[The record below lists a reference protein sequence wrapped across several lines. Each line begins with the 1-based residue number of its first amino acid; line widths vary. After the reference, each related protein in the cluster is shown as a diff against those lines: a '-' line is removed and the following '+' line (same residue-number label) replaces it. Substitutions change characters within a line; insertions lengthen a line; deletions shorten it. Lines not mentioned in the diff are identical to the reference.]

1 LSDVAPRDASATVFA
16 GYYFAWFAA
25 IGAFGPFLA
34 SFLESR
40 GLSARGAAW
49 VLAALPL
56 ARGLVTPMWTYAA
69 DRMRSPGRV
78 LQLVAAGAALSFAAL
93 VVVKTPAAV
102 VAIVALYTVF
112 RAPSGPLADSLVL
125 AWSKRTSKPFG
136 RVRAWGSVGYL
147 VAAFGAGTL
156 LERAGPETAVT
167 LTLMLLT
174 AAALCAFA
182 VPAAPPRK
190 SPPLWGA
197 FRRVASDLVVLRVLV
212 AGVLTQMG
220 QAPYDMLFPT
230 WFARRAGGT
239 WAGASIALGVACE
252 IVVMLYS
259 RPWLSRLGPSRVM
272 ALSCAA
278 GALRW
283 VLVARASS
291 DVVIGLAQLLHAF
304 SFGTF
309 FLASVESLDRAA
321 PPEVRA
327 SVQGVQHTVVYSGG
341 SALGLGLAG
350 ALGGVVAMREVFA
363 VAALCAVV
371 STGLMLIPLRGDE
384 SSRAGAP

>member
-1 LSDVAPRDASATVFA
+1 MSDASPRDASAAVFA

-34 SFLESR
+34 SFLEAR
-40 GLSARGAAW
+40 GLSPKASAW

-56 ARGLVTPMWTYAA
+56 ARVLATPMWTYAA
-69 DRMRSPGRV
+69 DRLRAPGRV
-78 LQLVAAGAALSFAAL
+78 LQLVAAGSALSFAAL
-93 VVVKTPAAV
+93 VVVRSPVAV
-102 VAIVALYTVF
+102 VAIVTLYTVF
-112 RAPSGPLADSLVL
+112 RAPSGPLVDSLVL
-125 AWSKRTSKPFG
+125 AWSKRTARPFG

-167 LTLMLLT
+167 LTLALLT

-190 SPPLWGA
+190 APPLWGA
-197 FRRVASDLVVLRVLV
+197 FRRVASDPVVMRVLV

-230 WFARRAGGT
+230 WFARRASGT
-239 WAGASIALGVACE
+239 WAGVSIALGVACE

-283 VLVARASS
+283 VIVARASS
-291 DVVIGLAQLLHAF
+291 DVVIGLAQALHAL

-309 FLASVESLDRAA
+309 FLASVEALDRAA

-327 SVQGVQHTVVYSGG
+327 SVQGIQHTVVYAGG
-341 SALGLGLAG
+341 SALALGLAG
-350 ALGGVVAMREVFA
+350 TLGGVAAMREVFA
-363 VAALCAVV
+363 LAAVCAVA
-371 STGLMLIPLRGDE
+371 STGLMLLPLRGAE
-384 SSRAGAP
+384 ASRAGSP